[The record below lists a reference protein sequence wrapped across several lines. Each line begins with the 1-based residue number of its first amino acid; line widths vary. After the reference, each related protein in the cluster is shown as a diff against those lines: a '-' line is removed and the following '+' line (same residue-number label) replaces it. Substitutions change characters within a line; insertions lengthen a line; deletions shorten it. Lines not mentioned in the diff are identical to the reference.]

1 MKKRFIKSTL
11 AMILVL
17 TFVAVFPNIT
27 YAEGNSYKKGEQSK
41 EIVEIQKALKTLKL
55 FSEETT
61 GYFGDVTEVAV
72 KKFQKL
78 HNLTADG
85 VVGPGTLKALFGKTS
100 ITTTSRAEIERKKVN
115 VPYKIKEG
123 DTIWDIAQDFSVTRE
138 SILKYNKLT
147 DNSVLKIGQT
157 IVIPGVIK
165 IIVKMVPIKT
175 ETVKPQPV
183 TQPVK
188 ESIPTITPE
197 ADNPDEILADLPDN
211 IYIVKEGDTL
221 SGIAEDYAVDVK
233 ALAALNGI
241 AEDGALAVDQELKI
255 PEASKQVPETKIET
269 DTENILL
276 KGEYIDWFDKVQYI
290 FEKND
295 VAVVTD
301 VKTGESFKVK
311 RLYGRNHADVE
322 PLTKE
327 DTAIMKSIYGSW
339 SWDRRAIILTINGKN
354 IAGSMNGMPHGG
366 EQIEDNNFQGHFCIH
381 FKGSKT
387 HSGNRVD
394 ATHQAAVK
402 LAAGIK

>member
-41 EIVEIQKALKTLKL
+41 EIAEVQKALKTLKL
-55 FSEETT
+55 FNEETT
-61 GYFGDVTEVAV
+61 GYFGDVTEAAV

-221 SGIAEDYAVDVK
+221 YSIAEDYGVAVK
-233 ALAALNGI
+233 ALADLNDLT
-241 AEDGALAVDQELKI
+241 EDAILAIDQELKI
-255 PEASKQVPETKIET
+255 PETAAQVPEAKSDNSIEK
-269 DTENILL
+269 TEL
-276 KGEYIDWFDKVQYI
+276 KGEYLGWFDKVQYI
-290 FEKND
+290 FKKND

-301 VKTGESFKVK
+301 IKTGKSFSVK
-311 RLYGRNHADVE
+311 RLYGTNHADVE

-327 DTAIMKSIYGSW
+327 DAAVMKSIYGSW
-339 SWDRRAIILTINGKN
+339 SWDRRAVIVTIDGKN

-366 EQIEDNNFQGHFCIH
+366 QQIENNDFQGHFCIH

-387 HSGNRVD
+387 HKGNRTD

-402 LAAGIK
+402 VAAGIK

>member
-1 MKKRFIKSTL
+1 MVL
-11 AMILVL
+11 A
-17 TFVAVFPNIT
+17 FVAAFPNIT
-27 YAEGNSYKKGEQSK
+27 YADGNFYKKGERSK
-41 EIVEIQKALKTLKL
+41 DITEIQKALKDLKL
-55 FSEETT
+55 FNEETT
-61 GYFGDVTEVAV
+61 GYFGDVTEEAV

-85 VVGPGTLKALFGKTS
+85 VVGPSTLKALLGKSS
-100 ITTTSRAEIERKKVN
+100 ITATSRAEIERTKVN

-123 DTIWDIAQDFSVTRE
+123 DTIWDIAQDFNVTRE

-147 DNSVLKIGQT
+147 DTSVLKVGQT
-157 IVIPGVIK
+157 IVIPGVVK
-165 IIVKMVPIKT
+165 IIVKIVPLKT
-175 ETVKPQPV
+175 ETVKSQPD

-188 ESIPTITPE
+188 ETQS
-197 ADNPDEILADLPDN
+197 EILADLPDN

-221 SGIAEDYAVDVK
+221 SGVAEDYAVNVK
-233 ALAALNGI
+233 VLAELNNLTT
-241 AEDGALAVDQELKI
+241 DGTLAINQELKI
-255 PEASKQVPETKIET
+255 PEAAAQVSKAEAEALDDKEKIM
-269 DTENILL
+269 L
-276 KGEYIDWFDKVQYI
+276 KGEYIGWFDKVQYI

-295 VAVVTD
+295 VATVTD
-301 VKTGESFKVK
+301 VKTGKSFKVK

-327 DTAIMKSIYGSW
+327 DAAVMKSIYGSW
-339 SWDRRAIILTINGKN
+339 SWDRRAVIVTIDGKN

-366 EQIEDNNFQGHFCIH
+366 EQIKDNSFQGHFCIH

-402 LAAGIK
+402 LAAGN